1 MNATNDY
8 RKFLSSKT
16 VLVEPS
22 GFDVDGRALNP
33 MLFDWQQ
40 EIVRWALRRGKAAL
54 FEDCGLGKTPQQLE
68 WARLVH
74 AATGGNVLIL
84 APLAV
89 TAQTQREGRKF
100 GIAVNICETQAD
112 VQPGINITNYE
123 KLHHFE
129 RKGWAGIV
137 LDESSILKAYDGK
150 TRKLLNR
157 FARPIPYR
165 LACTATPA
173 PNDLIELTNHAEFLD
188 IMSGKEI
195 IALFFTQDGNTTHSW
210 RLKGHARE
218 AFWQWMAQWSVAI
231 RRPSDLGYDDNGF
244 ILPDLNIESV
254 LVDAVTPQGYL
265 LPVVA
270 RTLEEQRQVRKATL
284 DDRVAAIAEMV
295 NASDEPWIVWCD
307 YNYESEAITRAI
319 PDAVQV
325 TGSDSADYKT
335 DALSG
340 FSDGRIRVLVSK
352 PSIAGFGMNWQHCCH
367 VIFAGV
373 GHSYEQWY
381 QAVRRVYRFMQ
392 ERPVQV
398 YMVHSHN
405 DGAVVENLWRKEK
418 QATQMFDNI
427 VKHMAINSEI
437 NIRAERMEMDYE
449 MDVATGDHWTLYLGD
464 SIETIDNLEDNSV
477 GFSIFSPPFPGMYT
491 YTNSVHDIGNTDH
504 IDQMIEHFRYLVTKD
519 KLYRVMMPGRI
530 VGIHLM
536 QLTAML
542 NRDGYIG
549 VKDYRGRVIQMMQ
562 DEGWIYHGEVT
573 IDKNPQIQAVRNKE
587 RALLFKSLAQDSS
600 VMRMALA
607 DYLLLFRKPG
617 DNPKPIKAGMSQKY
631 NPGGGWISEAEWI
644 RWAHPVWPAPQLVR
658 DHNGSE
664 YHIEDLVPPVWYR
677 RVADP
682 GKGSIEA
689 SNPYGIMETDV
700 LNVRQARDTD
710 DERHLCPLQLGVI
723 HRAIKLWSAPG
734 DIIYSPFAG
743 VGSEGYEAVKL
754 GRDFV
759 GGELKRSYWQSAT
772 ENLEQAERER
782 GMMTLFDFADAQPQ
796 PSANGHKETSHG

>member
-1 MNATNDY
+1 MNAVNDY
-8 RKFLSSKT
+8 RKFLNSKA

-22 GFDVDGRALNP
+22 GFDVDGRSLNP

-40 EIVRWALRRGKAAL
+40 DIVRWALRRGKAAI
-54 FEDCGLGKTPQQLE
+54 FADCGTGKTPMQLE
-68 WARLVH
+68 WARLVYEH
-74 AATGGNVLIL
+74 TGDNVLIL

-100 GIAVNICETQAD
+100 GIDVTICETQDD
-112 VQPGINITNYE
+112 VQPGVNITNYE

-157 FARPIPYR
+157 FARKIPYR

-218 AFWQWMAQWSVAI
+218 AFWKWMAQWSVAI
-231 RRPSDLGYDDNGF
+231 RRPSDLGYEDNGF
-244 ILPDLNIESV
+244 VLPDLNIESV

-270 RTLEEQRQVRKATL
+270 RTLEEQRQVRKETL
-284 DDRVAAIAEMV
+284 EDRVTAIANMV
-295 NASDEPWIVWCD
+295 NDSDEPWIVWCD
-307 YNYESEAITRAI
+307 YNYEQEALERAF
-319 PDAVQV
+319 
-325 TGSDSADYKT
+325 GDSAISIYGS
-335 DALSG
+335 LSPEEKESRLYAWLQG
-340 FSDGRIRVLVSK
+340 ERPVLISK
-352 PSIAGFGMNWQHCCH
+352 PSICGHGINMQHCSH
-367 VIFAGV
+367 MVFAGV

-381 QAVRRVYRFMQ
+381 QAVRRIYRFMQ

-427 VKHMAINSEI
+427 VRHMAEKSEL
-437 NIRAERMEMDYE
+437 NRSAERMEMQYE
-449 MDVATGDHWTLYLGD
+449 MDIATGDNWTMYLGD
-464 SIETIDNLEDNSV
+464 SVETIDNIESDSV

-617 DNPKPIKAGMSQKY
+617 DNPVPIKAGKSAKY
-631 NPGGGWISEAEWI
+631 NPDGGWITEQEWV
-644 RWAHPVWPAPQLVR
+644 RWAHPVWPAPQLVMDR
-658 DHNGSE
+658 DGGE
-664 YHIEDLVPPVWYR
+664 YHLEDVVPPVWYR

-682 GKGSIEA
+682 SKGSLEA
-689 SNPYGIMETDV
+689 SNPYGIQETDV
-700 LNVRQARDTD
+700 LNVRQARETD

-723 HRAIKLWSAPG
+723 QRAIKLWSAPG
-734 DIIYSPFAG
+734 DIVYSPFAG
-743 VGSEGYEAVKL
+743 VGSEGYEAIKL
-754 GRDFV
+754 GRDFI
-759 GGELKRSYWQSAT
+759 GGELKRSYWQSAI
-772 ENLEQAERER
+772 ENLQQAERER
-782 GMMTLFDFADAQPQ
+782 GMMTLFDFAEVQPE
-796 PSANGHKETSHG
+796 PAANGHREVA